1 MNKIQIQNN
10 HMEIKEQDE
19 NLVLE
24 VEELHSESDVFR
36 IKIFVNASTKLE
48 LYQESL
54 EESKLDISFIVAE
67 GVSFQL
73 LEVRKNSKCK
83 IQYTYQLEAYSD
95 VSVMKFYD
103 CGEVKELDLIELNG
117 ESAGFSH
124 HIKTIAKKQERFD
137 LIVYHNAKN
146 TTSNLYN
153 HGVNIE
159 EGSIQFKVTSIV
171 YQGIKDCVVNQ
182 NNRIITL
189 NNYKCHIEPI
199 LLIEENDVTANHAAY
214 IGKFDEQQIFYL
226 MSRGI
231 SRDLAL
237 QLLIKGFLLE
247 SVSEIDSIQKIIE
260 QYWR

>member
-10 HMEIKEQDE
+10 HMEIEEQD
-19 NLVLE
+19 NALVLE
-24 VEELHSESDVFR
+24 VEETNSDVFK
-36 IKIFVNASTKLE
+36 IKIFVNTSTKLE
-48 LYQESL
+48 LYQEDL
-54 EESKLDISFIVAE
+54 EESKMDISFIVRE

-73 LEVRKNSKCK
+73 LEICKNTKCK
-83 IQYTYQLEAYSD
+83 VQYTYQLEAYSD
-95 VSVMKFYD
+95 VSIMKFYD
-103 CGEVKELDLIELNG
+103 CDEVKELDLIELNG
-117 ESAGFSH
+117 EGASISH
-124 HIKTIAKKQERFD
+124 HIKTIAKNQERFD
-137 LIVYHNAKN
+137 LVVYHNAKN

-153 HGVNIE
+153 HGVSME

-189 NNYKCHIEPI
+189 NDHKCHIEPI

-231 SRDLAL
+231 SRNQAL

-247 SVSEIDSIQKIIE
+247 SVSEIDSIQKLIE